1 MFSKLRQVCGHLSRY
16 FLLHYILGK
25 THTSIRFFAE
35 TIWKILM
42 CLAGSVHT
50 KNLFTK
56 EFLSKVSRF
65 SRGIDCATN
74 QQKTLLDP
82 KLHFLLWIQNVLR
95 TLVDPFYQRNPV
107 KSLFVVNFVPEFNFG
122 CCCTNL
128 YKGGFW
134 DWNSF
139 QKFQHSHKVL
149 RQRWTSIQVSQYFHW
164 NLRSDARHLC
174 GRRHQLKFSDS
185 DEDQC

>member
-1 MFSKLRQVCGHLSRY
+1 MAISPDIFFSII
-16 FLLHYILGK
+16 FLAK